1 MSDDE
6 VYKTRDPRLK
16 KRENQPGPPGRIVK
30 EFSYKSFIL
39 EKT

>member
-6 VYKTRDPRLK
+6 VYKSRDPRLK

-30 EFSYKSFIL
+30 DSLNTLSLKWD
-39 EKT
+39 